1 MRKVNKLLSVVLA
14 AAMLVM
20 CVAMTA
26 CSKDGASSTA
36 GDASSTGE
44 AASKGDATGEL
55 TELVIGGV
63 APLTGQYAN
72 YGKPNSNGA
81 MLAAKEINAAG
92 GVNGFQLNV
101 QFQDSQGDPDTA
113 VAAYGKLM
121 DQGMKVSLGGTLS
134 GETAS
139 IVAAAQE
146 DGLLVLTPT
155 GSAKSCIEGN
165 DAAFRVCFNDPQQ
178 GSASADFIKDHTL
191 GAKVAVFYQSDIDY
205 SKGLYDTFVA
215 EAKNQGLEI
224 VATETFTKGTSTDFT
239 TQINAIKDS
248 GADLV
253 FIPIYAA
260 EAATFLTQAR
270 GKLADDM
277 FYFGCDG
284 LDGILGKVD
293 KPETAENVLMLT
305 PFAADDTT
313 EKVAKFVDAFKAE
326 YDGMVPD
333 QFGADGYDAV
343 YAIAAAIKEAN
354 LTPDDL
360 KNTEDFNA
368 RIVAALTKI
377 TVDGVTGKMTW
388 TADGETQKAAK
399 AMIIKNGVAT
409 LYQ

>member
-14 AAMLVM
+14 VAMLVM

-26 CSKDGASSTA
+26 CSKDGAS
-36 GDASSTGE
+36 E
-44 AASKGDATGEL
+44 

-63 APLTGQYAN
+63 APLSGDYAN
-72 YGKPNSNGA
+72 YGKQNSNGA
-81 MLAAKEINAAG
+81 YLAAKEINAAG

-101 QFQDSQGDPDTA
+101 QFQDSQGDPDSA
-113 VAAYGKLM
+113 VTAYGKLM

-139 IVAAAQE
+139 IVAAAKE

-155 GSAKSCIEGN
+155 GSAEKCIEGS
-165 DAAFRVCFNDPQQ
+165 DTAFRVCFNDPQQ
-178 GSASADFIKDHTL
+178 GTASADFIKENNI
-191 GAKVAVFYQSDIDY
+191 GKKIAVFYQSDLDY
-205 SKGLYDTFVA
+205 SEGLYDTFAA
-215 EAKNQGLEI
+215 EAQKLGMEVVTTQ
-224 VATETFTKGTSTDFT
+224 TFTKGTATDFSA
-239 TQINAIKDS
+239 QINAIKDS

-260 EAATFLTQAR
+260 EAAKFLTQAK
-270 GKLADDM
+270 GKLADDT

-305 PFAADDTT
+305 PFAADDTS
-313 EKVAKFVDAFKAE
+313 EKVSKFVEAFKKE
-326 YDGMVPD
+326 YDGTVPD

-368 RIVAALTKI
+368 RIVAAMTKI

>member
-14 AAMLVM
+14 VAMLVM

-26 CSKDGASSTA
+26 CSKDGAS
-36 GDASSTGE
+36 E
-44 AASKGDATGEL
+44 

-63 APLTGQYAN
+63 APLSGDYAN
-72 YGKPNSNGA
+72 YGKQNSNGA
-81 MLAAKEINAAG
+81 YLAAKEINAAG

-101 QFQDSQGDPDTA
+101 QFQDSQGDPDSA
-113 VAAYGKLM
+113 VTAYGKLM

-139 IVAAAQE
+139 IVAAAKE

-155 GSAKSCIEGN
+155 GSAEKCIEGS
-165 DAAFRVCFNDPQQ
+165 DTAFRVCFNDPQQ
-178 GSASADFIKDHTL
+178 GTASADFIKENNI
-191 GAKVAVFYQSDIDY
+191 GKKIAVFYQSDLDY
-205 SKGLYDTFVA
+205 SEGLYDTFAA
-215 EAKNQGLEI
+215 EAQKLGMEVVTTQ
-224 VATETFTKGTSTDFT
+224 TFTKGTATDFSA
-239 TQINAIKDS
+239 QINAIKDS

-260 EAATFLTQAR
+260 EAAKFLTQAK
-270 GKLADDM
+270 GKLADDT

-305 PFAADDTT
+305 PFAADDTS
-313 EKVAKFVDAFKAE
+313 EKVSKFVEAFKKE

-368 RIVAALTKI
+368 RIVAAMTKI

>member
-14 AAMLVM
+14 VAMLVM

-26 CSKDGASSTA
+26 CSKDGAS
-36 GDASSTGE
+36 E
-44 AASKGDATGEL
+44 

-63 APLTGQYAN
+63 APLSGDYAN
-72 YGKPNSNGA
+72 YGKQNSNGA
-81 MLAAKEINAAG
+81 YLAAKEINAAG

-101 QFQDSQGDPDTA
+101 QFQDSQGDPDSA
-113 VAAYGKLM
+113 VTAYGKLM

-139 IVAAAQE
+139 IVAAAKE

-155 GSAKSCIEGN
+155 GSAEKCIEGS
-165 DAAFRVCFNDPQQ
+165 DTAFRVCFNDPQQ
-178 GSASADFIKDHTL
+178 GTASADFIKENNI
-191 GAKVAVFYQSDIDY
+191 GKKIAVFYQSDLDY
-205 SKGLYDTFVA
+205 SEGLYDTFAA
-215 EAKNQGLEI
+215 EAQKLGMEVVTTQ
-224 VATETFTKGTSTDFT
+224 TFTKGTATDFSA
-239 TQINAIKDS
+239 QINAIKDS

-260 EAATFLTQAR
+260 EAAKFLTQAK
-270 GKLADDM
+270 GKLADDT

-360 KNTEDFNA
+360 KNTEDFNT
-368 RIVAALTKI
+368 RIVEAMTKI
-377 TVDGVTGKMTW
+377 TVDGVTGTMTW

-399 AMIIKNGVAT
+399 AMIIKSGVAT

>member
-26 CSKDGASSTA
+26 CSKDGASST
-36 GDASSTGE
+36 GE
-44 AASKGDATGEL
+44 VASKGDTTGEL

-63 APLTGQYAN
+63 APLTGDYAN
-72 YGKPNSNGA
+72 YGKQNSNGA
-81 MLAAKEINAAG
+81 YLAAKEINAAG

-101 QFQDSQGDPDTA
+101 QFQDSQGDPDSA
-113 VAAYGKLM
+113 VTAYGKLM

-139 IVAAAQE
+139 IVAAAKE

-155 GSAKSCIEGN
+155 GSAKNCIEGS
-165 DAAFRVCFNDPQQ
+165 DTAFRVCFNDPQQ
-178 GSASADFIKDHTL
+178 GTASADFIKENNI
-191 GAKVAVFYQSDIDY
+191 GKKVAVFYQSDLDY
-205 SKGLYDTFVA
+205 SEGLYDTFAA
-215 EAKNQGLEI
+215 EAQKLGLE
-224 VATETFTKGTSTDFT
+224 VVTTQTFTKGTATDFSA
-239 TQINAIKDS
+239 QINAIKDS

-260 EAATFLTQAR
+260 EAAKFLTQAR

-305 PFAADDTT
+305 PFAADDTS
-313 EKVAKFVDAFKAE
+313 EKVSKFVEAFKKE
-326 YDGMVPD
+326 YDGTVPD

-368 RIVAALTKI
+368 RIVAAMTKI

>member
-1 MRKVNKLLSVVLA
+1 
-14 AAMLVM
+14 
-20 CVAMTA
+20 
-26 CSKDGASSTA
+26 
-36 GDASSTGE
+36 
-44 AASKGDATGEL
+44 
-55 TELVIGGV
+55 
-63 APLTGQYAN
+63 
-72 YGKPNSNGA
+72 
-81 MLAAKEINAAG
+81 
-92 GVNGFQLNV
+92 
-101 QFQDSQGDPDTA
+101 
-113 VAAYGKLM
+113 
-121 DQGMKVSLGGTLS
+121 
-134 GETAS
+134 
-139 IVAAAQE
+139 
-146 DGLLVLTPT
+146 
-155 GSAKSCIEGN
+155 
-165 DAAFRVCFNDPQQ
+165 
-178 GSASADFIKDHTL
+178 
-191 GAKVAVFYQSDIDY
+191 
-205 SKGLYDTFVA
+205 
-215 EAKNQGLEI
+215 
-224 VATETFTKGTSTDFT
+224 
-239 TQINAIKDS
+239 
-248 GADLV
+248 
-253 FIPIYAA
+253 
-260 EAATFLTQAR
+260 
-270 GKLADDM
+270 M

-368 RIVAALTKI
+368 RIVAAMTKI

>member
-1 MRKVNKLLSVVLA
+1 MRKVNKVLSVVLA
-14 AAMLVM
+14 VAMLVM

-26 CSKDGASSTA
+26 CSKDAASSAA
-36 GDASSTGE
+36 GAASAGE
-44 AASKGDATGEL
+44 TASKGETTGEL
-55 TELVIGGV
+55 TELVIGGI

-72 YGKPNSNGA
+72 YGKQNSNGA

-92 GVNGFQLNV
+92 GVNGFKLNV
-101 QFQDSQGDPDTA
+101 QFQDSQGDPDNA

-121 DQGMKVSLGGTLS
+121 DQGMKVSLGATLS

-139 IVAAAQE
+139 VVAAAQE

-178 GSASADFIKDHTL
+178 GSASADFINAHFD
-191 GAKVAVFYQSDIDY
+191 GAKVAVFYESDIDY
-205 SKGLYDTFVA
+205 SKGLYDTFKA
-215 EAKNQGLEI
+215 EAEKLGLEV
-224 VATETFTKGTSTDFT
+224 VATETFTQGTATDFT

-248 GADLV
+248 GATLV

-277 FYFGCDG
+277 YYFGCDG

-313 EKVAKFVDAFKAE
+313 EKVAKFVEAFKAE
-326 YDGMVPD
+326 YNTVPD

-343 YAIAAAIKEAN
+343 YAVAEAIKKAN
-354 LTPDDL
+354 LTPDDMD
-360 KNTEDFNA
+360 DFNE
-368 RIVAALTKI
+368 RIVAAMTEI
-377 TVDGVTGKMTW
+377 TVDGVTGSMTW
-388 TADGETQKAAK
+388 TADGETQKEAK
-399 AMIIKNGVAT
+399 AMIIKSGVAT

>member
-14 AAMLVM
+14 VAMLVM

-72 YGKPNSNGA
+72 YGKQNSNGA

-146 DGLLVLTPT
+146 DG
-155 GSAKSCIEGN
+155 
-165 DAAFRVCFNDPQQ
+165 Q
-178 GSASADFIKDHTL
+178 
-191 GAKVAVFYQSDIDY
+191 
-205 SKGLYDTFVA
+205 
-215 EAKNQGLEI
+215 
-224 VATETFTKGTSTDFT
+224 
-239 TQINAIKDS
+239 
-248 GADLV
+248 
-253 FIPIYAA
+253 
-260 EAATFLTQAR
+260 
-270 GKLADDM
+270 
-277 FYFGCDG
+277 
-284 LDGILGKVD
+284 
-293 KPETAENVLMLT
+293 PEL
-305 PFAADDTT
+305 
-313 EKVAKFVDAFKAE
+313 
-326 YDGMVPD
+326 
-333 QFGADGYDAV
+333 
-343 YAIAAAIKEAN
+343 
-354 LTPDDL
+354 
-360 KNTEDFNA
+360 
-368 RIVAALTKI
+368 
-377 TVDGVTGKMTW
+377 
-388 TADGETQKAAK
+388 
-399 AMIIKNGVAT
+399 
-409 LYQ
+409 

>member
-14 AAMLVM
+14 VAMLVM

-26 CSKDGASSTA
+26 CSKDGAS
-36 GDASSTGE
+36 E
-44 AASKGDATGEL
+44 

-63 APLTGQYAN
+63 APLSGDYAN
-72 YGKPNSNGA
+72 YGKQNSNGA
-81 MLAAKEINAAG
+81 YLAAKEINAAG

-101 QFQDSQGDPDTA
+101 QFQDSQGDPDSA
-113 VAAYGKLM
+113 VTAYGKLM

-139 IVAAAQE
+139 IVAAAKE

-155 GSAKSCIEGN
+155 GSAEKCIEGS
-165 DAAFRVCFNDPQQ
+165 DTAFRVCFNDPQQ
-178 GSASADFIKDHTL
+178 GTASADFIKENNI
-191 GAKVAVFYQSDIDY
+191 GKKIAVFYQSDLDY
-205 SKGLYDTFVA
+205 SEGLYDTFAA
-215 EAKNQGLEI
+215 EAQKLGMEVVTTQ
-224 VATETFTKGTSTDFT
+224 TFTKGTATDFSA
-239 TQINAIKDS
+239 QINAIKDS

-260 EAATFLTQAR
+260 EAAKFLTQAK
-270 GKLADDM
+270 GKLADDT

-368 RIVAALTKI
+368 RIVAAMTKI

>member
-26 CSKDGASSTA
+26 CSKDGASST
-36 GDASSTGE
+36 GE
-44 AASKGDATGEL
+44 VASKGDTTGEL

-63 APLTGQYAN
+63 APLTGDYAN
-72 YGKPNSNGA
+72 YGKQNSNGA
-81 MLAAKEINAAG
+81 YLAAKEINAAG

-101 QFQDSQGDPDTA
+101 QFQDSQGDPDSA
-113 VAAYGKLM
+113 VTAYGKLM

-139 IVAAAQE
+139 IVAAAKE

-155 GSAKSCIEGN
+155 GSAKNCIEGS
-165 DAAFRVCFNDPQQ
+165 DTAFRVCFNDPQQ
-178 GSASADFIKDHTL
+178 GTASADFIKENNI
-191 GAKVAVFYQSDIDY
+191 GKKVAVFYQSDLDY
-205 SKGLYDTFVA
+205 SEGLYDTFAA
-215 EAKNQGLEI
+215 EAQKLGLE
-224 VATETFTKGTSTDFT
+224 VVTTQTFTKGTATDFSA
-239 TQINAIKDS
+239 QINAIKDS

-260 EAATFLTQAR
+260 EAAKFLTQAR

-305 PFAADDTT
+305 PFAADDTS
-313 EKVAKFVDAFKAE
+313 EKVSKFVEAFKKE
-326 YDGMVPD
+326 YDGTVPD

-368 RIVAALTKI
+368 RIVAAMTKI

-388 TADGETQKAAK
+388 TADGETQKDAK
-399 AMIIKNGVAT
+399 AMIIHDGVAT
-409 LYQ
+409 LFEGK

>member
-26 CSKDGASSTA
+26 CSKDGAS
-36 GDASSTGE
+36 E
-44 AASKGDATGEL
+44 

-63 APLTGQYAN
+63 APLSGDYAN
-72 YGKPNSNGA
+72 YGKQNSNGA
-81 MLAAKEINAAG
+81 YLAAKEINAAG

-101 QFQDSQGDPDTA
+101 QFQDSQGDPDSA
-113 VAAYGKLM
+113 VTAYGKLM

-139 IVAAAQE
+139 IVAAAKE

-155 GSAKSCIEGN
+155 GSAKNCIEGS
-165 DAAFRVCFNDPQQ
+165 DTAFRVCFNDPQQ
-178 GSASADFIKDHTL
+178 GTASADFIKENNI
-191 GAKVAVFYQSDIDY
+191 GKKVAVFYQSDLDY
-205 SKGLYDTFVA
+205 SEGLYDTFAA
-215 EAKNQGLEI
+215 EAQKLGLE
-224 VATETFTKGTSTDFT
+224 VVTTQTFTKGTATDFSA
-239 TQINAIKDS
+239 QINAIKDS

-260 EAATFLTQAR
+260 EAAKFLTQAR

-305 PFAADDTT
+305 PFAADDTS
-313 EKVAKFVDAFKAE
+313 EKVSKFVEAFKKE
-326 YDGMVPD
+326 YDGTGSVRCGRLRRGVRDCGSHQRSQPD
-333 QFGADGYDAV
+333 PGRPEKYGR
-343 YAIAAAIKEAN
+343 
-354 LTPDDL
+354 L
-360 KNTEDFNA
+360 
-368 RIVAALTKI
+368 
-377 TVDGVTGKMTW
+377 
-388 TADGETQKAAK
+388 
-399 AMIIKNGVAT
+399 
-409 LYQ
+409 

>member
-14 AAMLVM
+14 VAMLVM

-26 CSKDGASSTA
+26 CSKDGAS
-36 GDASSTGE
+36 E
-44 AASKGDATGEL
+44 

-63 APLTGQYAN
+63 APLSGDYAN
-72 YGKPNSNGA
+72 YGKQNSNGA
-81 MLAAKEINAAG
+81 YLAAKEINAAG

-101 QFQDSQGDPDTA
+101 QFQDSQGDPDSA
-113 VAAYGKLM
+113 VTAYGKLM

-139 IVAAAQE
+139 IVAAAKE

-155 GSAKSCIEGN
+155 GSAEKCIEGS
-165 DAAFRVCFNDPQQ
+165 DTAFRVCFNDPQQ
-178 GSASADFIKDHTL
+178 GTASADFIKENNI
-191 GAKVAVFYQSDIDY
+191 GKKIAVFYQSDLDY
-205 SKGLYDTFVA
+205 SEGLYDTFAA
-215 EAKNQGLEI
+215 EAQKLGMEVVTTQ
-224 VATETFTKGTSTDFT
+224 TFTKGTATDFSA
-239 TQINAIKDS
+239 QINAIKDS

-260 EAATFLTQAR
+260 EAAKFLTQAK
-270 GKLADDM
+270 GKLADDT

-284 LDGILGKVD
+284 LDGILGNVD

-368 RIVAALTKI
+368 RIVAAMTKI

-399 AMIIKNGVAT
+399 AMIIKSGVAT